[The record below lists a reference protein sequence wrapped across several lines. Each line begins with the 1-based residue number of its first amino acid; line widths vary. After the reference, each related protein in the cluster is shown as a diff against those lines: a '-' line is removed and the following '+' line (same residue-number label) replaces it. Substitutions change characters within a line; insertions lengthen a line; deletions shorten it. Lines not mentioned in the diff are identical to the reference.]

1 MKALL
6 VGFMLFSALLSI
18 SQTVKTLPI
27 KGLNGP
33 NGFAIN
39 KHGQLFIANE
49 TGKKVVKIIND
60 STAEVVL
67 TSDSPDG
74 LTFDEAGNLY
84 VSNFYSGI
92 ILRTSAASVDTIA
105 RALNK
110 PSDIKC
116 DTGGNLFVSEY
127 EAGNI
132 KKINKR
138 GEITQIASGLKF
150 PFGLA
155 IGNKGNLYVASN
167 STGEIYQID
176 SKGTVSVFAKI
187 AGTLSYLA
195 FNKKTETL
203 YATCL
208 TCHNIYVIDRQGS
221 EKVFAGNGVEGNK
234 DGSLSEAQFK
244 DPNSIAISP
253 DGSLYISEFS
263 VNRVRKITG
272 LEN

>member
-1 MKALL
+1 MKRLL
-6 VGFMLFSALLSI
+6 TGFIIFSSLSSI

-39 KHGQLFIANE
+39 QYGQLFIANE
-49 TGKKVVKIIND
+49 TGKQVVKIIDD
-60 STAEVVL
+60 STTEVVL

-74 LTFDEAGNLY
+74 LTFDDAGNLY

-92 ILRTSAASVDTIA
+92 ILKVSADNIDTIA

-116 DTGGNLFVSEY
+116 DTKGNLFVSEY
-127 EAGNI
+127 EKGNI
-132 KKINKR
+132 KKVSEDGK
-138 GEITQIASGLKF
+138 ITQIASGLKF

-155 IGNKGNLYVASN
+155 LDNRGNLYVASN
-167 STGEIYQID
+167 STGEIYRLD
-176 SKGTVSVFAKI
+176 SNGTVSVFAQI
-187 AGTLSYLA
+187 TGTLSYLA
-195 FNKKTETL
+195 FSKKTEML
-203 YATCL
+203 YATCF
-208 TCHNIYVIDRQGS
+208 TCHNIYAIDRKGNK
-221 EKVFAGNGVEGNK
+221 KVLTGNGVAGDK
-234 DGSLSEAQFK
+234 DGSLKEALFNN
-244 DPNSIAISP
+244 PNSIAIAP

-263 VNRVRKITG
+263 VNRIRKISR

>member
-1 MKALL
+1 MKSLL
-6 VGFMLFSALLSI
+6 TVLTIFSFLPVI
-18 SQTVKTLPI
+18 SQTVKTLAI

-39 KHGQLFIANE
+39 KDGQLFIANE
-49 TGKKVVKIIND
+49 SGKQVVKIIND
-60 STAEVVL
+60 STTEVVL

-74 LTFDEAGNLY
+74 LTFDDAGNLY

-92 ILRTSAASVDTIA
+92 ILKMSAGSVDTIA

-116 DTGGNLFVSEY
+116 DDKGNLFVSEY

-132 KKINKR
+132 KKISKE
-138 GEITQIASGLKF
+138 GKITQITSGLKL

-155 IGNKGNLYVASN
+155 FDNKGNLYVASN
-167 STGEIYQID
+167 NAGVIYQID
-176 SKGTVSVFAKI
+176 AKCSVNVFARIK
-187 AGTLSYLA
+187 GTLSYLA
-195 FNKKTETL
+195 FSKRTGTL
-203 YATCL
+203 YATCF
-208 TCHNIYVIDRQGS
+208 TCHNIYAIDSRGS
-221 EKVFAGNGVEGNK
+221 EKVLAGNGVAGDK
-234 DGSLSEAQFK
+234 DGPLKDAQFK

-263 VNRVRKITG
+263 ENRVRKITG

>member
-1 MKALL
+1 MKSLL
-6 VGFMLFSALLSI
+6 TGFIIFSSLSCI

-39 KHGQLFIANE
+39 EYGQLFIANE
-49 TGKKVVKIIND
+49 SGKQVVKIIND
-60 STAEVVL
+60 STTEVVL

-74 LTFDEAGNLY
+74 LTFDKAGNLY

-92 ILRTSAASVDTIA
+92 ILKVAGDSIDTLA
-105 RALNK
+105 RSLNK

-116 DTGGNLFVSEY
+116 DATGNLFVSEY

-132 KKINKR
+132 KKINKH
-138 GEITQIASGLKF
+138 GEITPIAGGLKF

-155 IGNKGNLYVASN
+155 IDNKGDLYVASN
-167 STGEIYQID
+167 STGEIYRID
-176 SKGTVSVFAKI
+176 SNGAVSVFAHI
-187 AGTLSYLA
+187 TGTLSYLE
-195 FNKKTETL
+195 FSKKTETL
-203 YATCL
+203 YVTCF
-208 TCHNIYVIDRQGS
+208 TCHNIYAIDREGNR
-221 EKVFAGNGVEGNK
+221 KVLAGNGVAGHK
-234 DGSLSEAQFK
+234 DGPLREAQFK

-263 VNRVRKITG
+263 VNRIRKITR